1 MDWFNLTGLIFVVV
15 LLMPN
20 MIYAVT
26 NKDGFAGEFH
36 NKLVETGEQIGRFGC
51 FILMFIQLPSV
62 TLGYIYDIAQTLY
75 LIFGVALLVLSCGGW
90 IVFRKGNCM
99 AKALT
104 LSILPSVLFLESG
117 ILTLN
122 IPLIVLSVVFAICHI
137 TISCKNTVGNKQ

>member
-1 MDWFNLTGLIFVVV
+1 MDRFNLTGLIFVVV
-15 LLMPN
+15 LLIPN
-20 MIYAVT
+20 IIYAAT

-51 FILMFIQLPSV
+51 FILMFIQPSFV
-62 TLGYIYDIAQTLY
+62 TLGYIYDGAQALY
-75 LIFGVALLVLSCGGW
+75 LILGIVLLALYCGGW
-90 IVFRKGNCM
+90 IVFRKGNSI

-122 IPLIVLSVVFAICHI
+122 VPLIVLSVVFAICHI
-137 TISCKNTVGNKQ
+137 TISYKNTAGNK

>member
-1 MDWFNLTGLIFVVV
+1 MDRFNLTGLIFVVV
-15 LLMPN
+15 LLIPN
-20 MIYAVT
+20 IIYAAT

-51 FILMFIQLPSV
+51 FILMFIQPSFV
-62 TLGYIYDIAQTLY
+62 TLGYIYDGAQTLY
-75 LIFGVALLVLSCGGW
+75 LILGIVLLALYCGGW
-90 IVFRKGNCM
+90 IVFRKGNSI

-137 TISCKNTVGNKQ
+137 TISCKNTAGNK

>member
-1 MDWFNLTGLIFVVV
+1 MDRFNLTGLIFVVV
-15 LLMPN
+15 LLIPN
-20 MIYAVT
+20 IIYAAT

-51 FILMFIQLPSV
+51 FIFMFIQLPFV
-62 TLGYIYDIAQTLY
+62 TLGYIYDGAQALY
-75 LIFGVALLVLSCGGW
+75 LILGIVLLALYCGGW
-90 IVFRKGNCM
+90 IVFLKGNSM

-137 TISCKNTVGNKQ
+137 TISYKNTAGNK

>member
-1 MDWFNLTGLIFVVV
+1 MEWFNLTGLIFVVV
-15 LLMPN
+15 LLIPN
-20 MIYAVT
+20 IIYAAT

-51 FILMFIQLPSV
+51 FILMFIQPSFV
-62 TLGYIYDIAQTLY
+62 TLGYIYDGAQALY
-75 LIFGVALLVLSCGGW
+75 LILGIVLLALYCGGW
-90 IVFRKGNCM
+90 IVFRKGNSI

-137 TISCKNTVGNKQ
+137 TISCKNTAGNK

>member
-15 LLMPN
+15 LLIPN
-20 MIYAVT
+20 IIYAAT
-26 NKDGFAGEFH
+26 NKDGFAGEYH

-51 FILMFIQLPSV
+51 FILMFIQPSFL
-62 TLGYIYDIAQTLY
+62 TLGYIYDGAQALY
-75 LIFGVALLVLSCGGW
+75 LILGIVLLALYCGGW
-90 IVFRKGNCM
+90 IVFRKGNCI

-104 LSILPSVLFLESG
+104 LSILPSVLFLESS

-137 TISCKNTVGNKQ
+137 TISYKNTAGNK

>member
-1 MDWFNLTGLIFVVV
+1 MEWFNLTGLIFVVV
-15 LLMPN
+15 LLIPN
-20 MIYAVT
+20 IIYAAT

-36 NKLVETGEQIGRFGC
+36 NKFVETGEQIGRFGC
-51 FILMFIQLPSV
+51 FILMFIQPSFV
-62 TLGYIYDIAQTLY
+62 TLGYIYDGAQALY
-75 LIFGVALLVLSCGGW
+75 LILGIVLLALYCGGW
-90 IVFRKGNCM
+90 IVFRKENSI

-137 TISCKNTVGNKQ
+137 TISYKNTAGNK

>member
-15 LLMPN
+15 LLIPN
-20 MIYAVT
+20 IIYAVT
-26 NKDGFAGEFH
+26 NKDGFADNYH

-51 FILMFIQLPSV
+51 FILMFIQPSFV
-62 TLGYIYDIAQTLY
+62 TLGYIYDGAQALY
-75 LIFGVALLVLSCGGW
+75 LILGIVLLALYCGGW
-90 IVFRKGNCM
+90 IVFRKENSI

-137 TISCKNTVGNKQ
+137 TISYKNTAGNK

>member
-15 LLMPN
+15 LLIPN

-36 NKLVETGEQIGRFGC
+36 NKLVETGEQIGRFDC
-51 FILMFIQLPSV
+51 FILMFIQLPFV
-62 TLGYIYDIAQTLY
+62 TLGYIYDGAQTLY
-75 LIFGVALLVLSCGGW
+75 LILGIVLLALYCGGW
-90 IVFRKGNCM
+90 IVFRNGNCM

>member
-15 LLMPN
+15 LLIPN
-20 MIYAVT
+20 IIYAVT
-26 NKDGFAGEFH
+26 NKEGFADNYH
-36 NKLVETGEQIGRFGC
+36 NKFIEAGEQIGRFGC
-51 FILMFIQLPSV
+51 FILMFIQLPF
-62 TLGYIYDIAQTLY
+62 ALY
-75 LIFGVALLVLSCGGW
+75 CGGW

-137 TISCKNTVGNKQ
+137 TISCKNTAGNK

>member
-1 MDWFNLTGLIFVVV
+1 MEWFNLTGLIFVVV
-15 LLMPN
+15 LLIPN
-20 MIYAVT
+20 IIYGAT

-36 NKLVETGEQIGRFGC
+36 NKFVETGEQIGRFGC
-51 FILMFIQLPSV
+51 FILMFIQPSFV
-62 TLGYIYDIAQTLY
+62 TLGYIYDGAQALY
-75 LIFGVALLVLSCGGW
+75 LILGIVLLALYCGGW
-90 IVFRKGNCM
+90 IVFRKGNSI

-137 TISCKNTVGNKQ
+137 TISYKNTAGNK

>member
-15 LLMPN
+15 LLIPN
-20 MIYAVT
+20 IIYAAT
-26 NKDGFAGEFH
+26 NKDGFADKYH
-36 NKLVETGEQIGRFGC
+36 NKLIEAGEQIGRFGC
-51 FILMFIQLPSV
+51 FILMFIQPSFV
-62 TLGYIYDIAQTLY
+62 TLGYIYDGAQTLY
-75 LIFGVALLVLSCGGW
+75 LILGIVLLALYCGGW
-90 IVFRKGNCM
+90 IVFRKGNSI

-137 TISCKNTVGNKQ
+137 TISYKNTAGNK

>member
-1 MDWFNLTGLIFVVV
+1 MDWSGVAGLIFVFV
-15 LLMPN
+15 LLIPN

-26 NKDGFAGEFH
+26 NKDGFADNYH
-36 NKLVETGEQIGRFGC
+36 NKFIEAGEQIGRFGC
-51 FILMFIQLPSV
+51 FILMFIQLPFV
-62 TLGYIYDIAQTLY
+62 TLGYIYDGAQTLY
-75 LIFGVALLVLSCGGW
+75 LIFGVALLVLYCGGW
-90 IVFRKGNCM
+90 IVFRKGNSM

-137 TISCKNTVGNKQ
+137 TISYKNTVGNKQ

>member
-15 LLMPN
+15 LLIPN
-20 MIYAVT
+20 IIYAAT

-36 NKLVETGEQIGRFGC
+36 NKFVETGEQIGRFGC
-51 FILMFIQLPSV
+51 FILMFIQPSFV
-62 TLGYIYDIAQTLY
+62 TLGYIYDGAQALY
-75 LIFGVALLVLSCGGW
+75 LILGIVLLALYCGGW
-90 IVFRKGNCM
+90 IVFRKGNSI

-137 TISCKNTVGNKQ
+137 TISYKNTAGNK

>member
-15 LLMPN
+15 LLIPN
-20 MIYAVT
+20 IIYAAA

-51 FILMFIQLPSV
+51 FILMFIQPSFV
-62 TLGYIYDIAQTLY
+62 TLGYIYDGAQTLY
-75 LIFGVALLVLSCGGW
+75 LILGIVLLALYCGGW
-90 IVFRKGNCM
+90 IVFRKGNSI

-137 TISCKNTVGNKQ
+137 TISYKNTAGNK

>member
-15 LLMPN
+15 LLIPN
-20 MIYAVT
+20 IIYAAT

-51 FILMFIQLPSV
+51 FILMFIQPSFV
-62 TLGYIYDIAQTLY
+62 TLGYIYDGAQALY
-75 LIFGVALLVLSCGGW
+75 LILGIVLLALYCGGW
-90 IVFRKGNCM
+90 IVFRKGNSI

-122 IPLIVLSVVFAICHI
+122 IPLIALSVVFAICHI
-137 TISCKNTVGNKQ
+137 TISYKNTAGNK

>member
-1 MDWFNLTGLIFVVV
+1 MEWFNLTGLIFVVV
-15 LLMPN
+15 LLIPN
-20 MIYAVT
+20 IIYAVT
-26 NKDGFAGEFH
+26 NKGGFVDNYH
-36 NKLVETGEQIGRFGC
+36 NKFIEAGEQIGRFGC
-51 FILMFIQLPSV
+51 FILMFIQLPFV
-62 TLGYIYDIAQTLY
+62 TLGYIYYGAQTLY
-75 LIFGVALLVLSCGGW
+75 LILGIVLLALYCGGW

-137 TISCKNTVGNKQ
+137 TISCKNTVGNK

>member
-1 MDWFNLTGLIFVVV
+1 MEWFNLTGLIFVVV
-15 LLMPN
+15 LLIPN
-20 MIYAVT
+20 IIYAVT

-36 NKLVETGEQIGRFGC
+36 NKLVETGEQIGRLGC
-51 FILMFIQLPSV
+51 FILMFIQLPFV
-62 TLGYIYDIAQTLY
+62 TLGYIYDGAQTLY
-75 LIFGVALLVLSCGGW
+75 LILGIVLLALYCGGW
-90 IVFRKGNCM
+90 IVFRKGNSI

-137 TISCKNTVGNKQ
+137 TISCKNTVGNK

>member
-1 MDWFNLTGLIFVVV
+1 MEWFNLAGLIFVVV
-15 LLMPN
+15 LLIPN
-20 MIYAVT
+20 IIYAAT

-36 NKLVETGEQIGRFGC
+36 NKFVETGEQIGRFGC
-51 FILMFIQLPSV
+51 FILMFIQPSFV
-62 TLGYIYDIAQTLY
+62 TLGYIYDGAQALY
-75 LIFGVALLVLSCGGW
+75 LILGIVLLALYCGGW
-90 IVFRKGNCM
+90 IVFRKGNSI

-137 TISCKNTVGNKQ
+137 TISYKNTAGNK

>member
-15 LLMPN
+15 LLIPN
-20 MIYAVT
+20 IIYAVT

-36 NKLVETGEQIGRFGC
+36 NKFVETGEQIGRFGC
-51 FILMFIQLPSV
+51 FILMFIQPSFV
-62 TLGYIYDIAQTLY
+62 TLGYIYDGAQALY
-75 LIFGVALLVLSCGGW
+75 LILGIVVLALYCGGW
-90 IVFRKGNCM
+90 IVFRKGNSI

-122 IPLIVLSVVFAICHI
+122 VPLIVLSVVFAICHI
-137 TISCKNTVGNKQ
+137 TISYKNTAGNK

>member
-15 LLMPN
+15 LLIPN

-51 FILMFIQLPSV
+51 FILMFIQLPFV
-62 TLGYIYDIAQTLY
+62 TLGYIYDGAQTLY
-75 LIFGVALLVLSCGGW
+75 LILGIVLLALYCGGW

-122 IPLIVLSVVFAICHI
+122 IPLIVLSVVFAIYPYSLLLKH
-137 TISCKNTVGNKQ
+137 

>member
-15 LLMPN
+15 LLIPN
-20 MIYAVT
+20 IIYAAT

-36 NKLVETGEQIGRFGC
+36 NKFVETGEQIGRFGC
-51 FILMFIQLPSV
+51 FILMFIQPSFV
-62 TLGYIYDIAQTLY
+62 TLGYIYDGAQALY
-75 LIFGVALLVLSCGGW
+75 IILGIVLLALYCGGW
-90 IVFRKGNCM
+90 IVFRKGNSI

-137 TISCKNTVGNKQ
+137 TISYKNTAGNK

>member
-1 MDWFNLTGLIFVVV
+1 MDRFNLTGLIFVVV
-15 LLMPN
+15 LLIPN
-20 MIYAVT
+20 IIYAAT

-51 FILMFIQLPSV
+51 FILMFIQPSFV
-62 TLGYIYDIAQTLY
+62 TLGYIYDGAQALY
-75 LIFGVALLVLSCGGW
+75 LILGIVLLALYCGGW
-90 IVFRKGNCM
+90 IVFRKGNSI

-137 TISCKNTVGNKQ
+137 TISYKNTAGNK

>member
-1 MDWFNLTGLIFVVV
+1 MEWFNLTGLIFVVV
-15 LLMPN
+15 LLIPN
-20 MIYAVT
+20 IIYAAT

-51 FILMFIQLPSV
+51 FILMFIQPSFV
-62 TLGYIYDIAQTLY
+62 TLGYIYDGAQALY
-75 LIFGVALLVLSCGGW
+75 LILGIVLLALYCGGW
-90 IVFRKGNCM
+90 IVFRKGNCI

-137 TISCKNTVGNKQ
+137 TISCKNTAGNK

>member
-1 MDWFNLTGLIFVVV
+1 MEWFNLTGLIFVVV
-15 LLMPN
+15 LLIPN
-20 MIYAVT
+20 IIYAAT
-26 NKDGFAGEFH
+26 NKDGFADKFH

-51 FILMFIQLPSV
+51 FVLMFIQLPFV
-62 TLGYIYDIAQTLY
+62 TLGYIYDGAQTLY
-75 LIFGVALLVLSCGGW
+75 LILGIVLLLLYCGGW
-90 IVFRKGNCM
+90 IVFREGNSV

-137 TISCKNTVGNKQ
+137 TISYKNTAE

>member
-1 MDWFNLTGLIFVVV
+1 MDWFNLTGLIFVFV
-15 LLMPN
+15 LLIPN

-26 NKDGFAGEFH
+26 NKDGFADNYH
-36 NKLVETGEQIGRFGC
+36 NKFIETGEQIGRFGC
-51 FILMFIQLPSV
+51 FILMFIQLPFV
-62 TLGYIYDIAQTLY
+62 TLGYIYDGAQTLH
-75 LIFGVALLVLSCGGW
+75 LILGIVLLALYCGGW

>member
-15 LLMPN
+15 LLIPN
-20 MIYAVT
+20 IIYTVT

-36 NKLVETGEQIGRFGC
+36 NKLIEIGEQIGRFGC
-51 FILMFIQLPSV
+51 FILMFIQPSFV
-62 TLGYIYDIAQTLY
+62 TLGYIYDGAQMLHLILGIVLLALY
-75 LIFGVALLVLSCGGW
+75 CGGW
-90 IVFRKGNCM
+90 IVFRKGNSM

-122 IPLIVLSVVFAICHI
+122 ILLIVLSVVFAICHI

>member
-15 LLMPN
+15 LLIPN

-62 TLGYIYDIAQTLY
+62 TLGYIYDSAQTLY
-75 LIFGVALLVLSCGGW
+75 LIFGVALLVLYCGGW